1 MRLFRLVVHG
11 LLGRKRDTAILSVI
25 LFLAFLF
32 LSLSPVLLSSF
43 ARTAQQ
49 AREELHGGWQL
60 LYSNASPEAAA
71 ACAAAAD
78 AAEIRVLGST
88 KEGNLI
94 GTADQAVL
102 DLGCLKLTEGRLPQ
116 GEDEIVLVRGRTAKE
131 PALGEEFDAVYLY
144 TYMQGGHRGLSDF
157 ENQKQAVLDSLRVG
171 ETDPER
177 LQNRQT
183 WQANYALTLA
193 CLERRYGPEAAEAL
207 TEGQANPYDGLS
219 RTWDELHEAFLTYVT
234 ENYDPEENVVRFQAD
249 YAALYGYDKP
259 YYSNYDYALPP
270 EYDLESFLAE
280 YEDELLYEW
289 ATEILHPFQYNNY
302 AYGFRTVRA
311 YPGGLF
317 SYEGFLIN
325 VKNEGVQTLY
335 SGWAFSEE
343 VRARSSIE
351 LQTAQALLYKTY
363 TVVGYIEPYAD
374 HWDVRGLTMPD
385 AFVSDAAADAQLRA
399 LRRAEEEYYEGAP
412 SFEPTEILLLRNPDL
427 GWRETAEAILPIFS
441 ALQEPWFQLE
451 GVSPDMSETEIGVII
466 GLDPGT
472 GEEKV
477 CELRKYSSTGYYLT
491 DSLTGVTYS
500 ISGDPRSSVRW
511 DEFSEILLPLQPE
524 ALTLTELEANNNHPL
539 RLNQYAY
546 PPNGIEDQLQTLC
559 RGLLIGVAAC
569 SVFQVFWVQLRRR
582 RRRLTT
588 LMAMGATDRQVL
600 TMLLLEIGLL
610 LAVNGALGLLAGF
623 GLARL
628 LTSRMETLY
637 TVLWPQIWG
646 GVGLCAAAVAVSAGI
661 PMLLVLGT
669 PLTGR
674 DRVNRRALK
683 LAVPKRERRQTY
695 ARQILRQL
703 RVNRARTALQVAMT
717 FLLAASCLIT
727 VFLSCTAFS
736 DYRRQVEET
745 AMPDYEILVPYGMS
759 GRFWK
764 DTIAEHPALTEH
776 ADLSIT
782 REAPNVTLHVD
793 EALAESPIVRALRGI
808 PDATLPG
815 GELAVRVVG
824 LEPEA
829 LAAFLDA
836 FPALTVDREALEKGA
851 ACVLLVPRF
860 LEQDGAPVLREAEE
874 TELSGLRT
882 DERAGAL
889 LSLHYAPSYE
899 AVSLADES
907 VRAGDRLHLTAYTQQ
922 ISGERLNAS
931 SRDLELPVEAVL
943 STLDPPIWPLSAR
956 EPAFVVVTGL
966 PAISTLY
973 PSASTRMTADQ
984 TRYHSRMAPIFY
996 PDCYGLTRILLT
1008 NHPDADPTA
1017 MDTAAYDLA
1026 EALGVD
1032 LTNYRLS
1039 KEQLYSAA
1047 ENRCLLFLLLGV
1059 EIALV
1064 ISTLLFSESEMA
1076 LEQDRFRY
1084 GLLQALGL
1092 SDARVF
1098 LGQLWQSFLTALL
1111 GLLGA
1116 NLALGLVLLLAAL
1129 FTASPRLTLSE
1140 ILGPYPWAVHGLVC
1154 GAELVLC
1161 TLLQTLPIRRLSRV
1175 QPIENIRS

>member
-43 ARTAQQ
+43 AETAQQ
-49 AREELHGGWQL
+49 TREDLHGSWQL
-60 LYSNASPEAAA
+60 LYADAGPEAAES
-71 ACAAAAD
+71 CAAVAD
-78 AAEIRVLGST
+78 TAEIRVLGST
-88 KEGNLI
+88 KEGNLV

-102 DLGCLKLTEGRLPQ
+102 DLGRLKLTEGRLPQ

-131 PALGEEFDAVYLY
+131 PALGEEFDAVYYY
-144 TYMQGGHRGLSDF
+144 TYMQGGRRVLSDF
-157 ENQKQAVLDSLRVG
+157 ENQKQAVLDSLRAG
-171 ETDPER
+171 EVDPE
-177 LQNRQT
+177 LYQEWQT
-183 WQANYALTLA
+183 WQTCFEQTLA
-193 CLERRYGPEAAEAL
+193 YVERRYGPEAARAL
-207 TEGQANPYDGLS
+207 AEGQRNPYDGCYKS
-219 RTWDELHEAFLTYVT
+219 WEELHAAFLAYVR
-234 ENYDPEENVVRFQAD
+234 EHYDPEENSVRFQAD
-249 YAALYGYDKP
+249 YAALYGYDYP
-259 YYSNYDYALPP
+259 YYFNSDYALPP
-270 EYDLESFLAE
+270 EYDLERFLAE

-302 AYGFRTVRA
+302 AYDFSTVRS

-325 VKNEGVQTLY
+325 VRNEGVQTLY
-335 SGWAFSEE
+335 NGWAFSEE

-385 AFVSDAAADAQLRA
+385 AFVSAEAAEAQLRA

-412 SFEPTEILLLRNPDL
+412 CFEPKELLLLRNREL
-427 GWRETAEAILPIFS
+427 GWRKTAEAILPIFS

-451 GVSPDMSETEIGVII
+451 GVSPDMSETEIGII
-466 GLDPGT
+466 VGLDPIT

-477 CELRKYSSTGYYLT
+477 CELQKYSSTGYYLT
-491 DSLTGVTYS
+491 DSLTGVTWS
-500 ISGDPRSSVRW
+500 ISGDPRSAVRW

-524 ALTLTELEANNNHPL
+524 ALTLAELEANNNHPL

-588 LMAMGATDRQVL
+588 LMAVGAADGQVL
-600 TMLLLEIGLL
+600 SMLLLEIALL
-610 LAVNGALGLLAGF
+610 LAVNGTLGLLAGF

-646 GVGLCAAAVAVSAGI
+646 GVGLCAAAVTVSAGI

-683 LAVPKRERRQTY
+683 LAAPKRERRQTY

-717 FLLAASCLIT
+717 LLLAASCLIT
-727 VFLSCTAFS
+727 VFLNYNAFS
-736 DYRRQVEET
+736 GYRQQVEET

-764 DTIAEHPALTEH
+764 DTIAAHPALTEH
-776 ADLSIT
+776 ADLSIN
-782 REAPNVTLHVD
+782 REAPNVTLHLD
-793 EALAESPIVRALRGI
+793 DALAASPIVQALRDL
-808 PDATLPG
+808 PDATLPSG
-815 GELAVRVVG
+815 DLAVRVVG
-824 LEPEA
+824 LESEA

-836 FPALTVDREALEKGA
+836 YPDLTVDRGALEKGA
-851 ACVLLVPRF
+851 ACVLLVPRY

-874 TELSGLRT
+874 TELAGLRT
-882 DERAGAL
+882 DERAAAL
-889 LSLHYAPSYE
+889 LSLHYAPSYVS
-899 AVSLADES
+899 VSLADES
-907 VRAGDRLHLTAYTQQ
+907 VQPGDRLHLTAYTQT
-922 ISGERLNAS
+922 ISGERLNSS

-943 STLDPPIWPLSAR
+943 STLDPPVWPLSAR
-956 EPAFVVVTGL
+956 ESAFVVVTGL
-966 PAISTLY
+966 PAISGLY

-984 TRYHSRMAPIFY
+984 TRYHSRMAAIFY

-1008 NHPDADPTA
+1008 NHPDADPVA

-1039 KEQLYSAA
+1039 REQLYSAA
-1047 ENRCLLFLLLGV
+1047 ENRYLLFLLLGI
-1059 EIALV
+1059 EMALV
-1064 ISTLLFSESEMA
+1064 ISTLLWSESEMA

-1116 NLALGLVLLLAAL
+1116 NLVLGLVLLLTAL
-1129 FTASPRLTLSE
+1129 FTPSPRLTLSE
-1140 ILGPYPWAVHGLVC
+1140 TLGAYPWAVHCLVC
-1154 GAELVLC
+1154 GGELILC
-1161 TLLQTLPIRRLSRV
+1161 TLLQTLPILRFRRV